1 MTSIANRSLDRL
13 DNAALEEA
21 TRYDVYCWAEDAAL
35 DGWGMARPNL
45 MSQDRFM
52 SLHIIT
58 LALLYR

>member
-21 TRYDVYCWAEDAAL
+21 VRYDVYCWAEDDAL

-45 MSQDRFM
+45 MSQDRSF
-52 SLHIIT
+52 L
-58 LALLYR
+58 